1 MKRCGHAQACSPH
14 CSSRMAS
21 NSSQHSSHIDR
32 PERSRNAKAQ
42 ARHRAKRK
50 AYIEQLEQ
58 TVAKLQLALGMPA
71 EQLSVLPPPSIRIRE
86 LEVENARLGQENEEL
101 RQALN
106 NKNSNGAGENSHGP
120 GLSDFSS
127 NRDSRRRR
135 DDDYLVPSLDM
146 TSPIDRMTPP
156 SLTIP
161 SGTHLQP
168 YSPHPLSTQASSS
181 SSGYSLPSGSHNQ
194 SPFHHTMPPTP
205 SSGSSSPSFTSTQ
218 LHSHSQSPVSTRSPI
233 MTHPSG
239 GYSSYAASQQHI
251 KIEEDAYMTSSQSSS
266 QSASFPLSTYS
277 HGADMGTEGWH
288 YTSESRPFASESQH
302 YTSESSGDSRYES
315 RIQQESR
322 MFAPDSRRFVP
333 ERTYPSAESPRYT
346 SDRHPLHG

>member
-1 MKRCGHAQACSPH
+1 
-14 CSSRMAS
+14 MAS

-205 SSGSSSPSFTSTQ
+205 SSGSSSP
-218 LHSHSQSPVSTRSPI
+218 TRSPI

-251 KIEEDAYMTSSQSSS
+251 KIEEDAYMPIIIPVRILSSVYIL
-266 QSASFPLSTYS
+266 PW
-277 HGADMGTEGWH
+277 G
-288 YTSESRPFASESQH
+288 
-302 YTSESSGDSRYES
+302 
-315 RIQQESR
+315 
-322 MFAPDSRRFVP
+322 
-333 ERTYPSAESPRYT
+333 
-346 SDRHPLHG
+346 